1 MAPEPMRVLVAGAS
15 GMIGTE
21 LVRALRAEGHVALR
35 LVRREPAA
43 ADERAWAP
51 SARSIDLRLLDDADA
66 VVNLS
71 GASLNRLPWTAA
83 HKRRILDSRLAATGT
98 LADGMRQ
105 AADPPGVFVSGAAVG
120 YYGDRPGQTLTEGS
134 AKGTGFLSDVV
145 EAWETAAHLAPTGT
159 RVVTLRTGVVVG
171 PGGAMAPLLPLAK
184 LGLLGPIAGG
194 RQHWP
199 WVSLHDEAAAIVHLL
214 TSGLSGPVDLVGPQ
228 PATAGEVLRALA
240 KAVHRPYGLPL
251 PRPVVTLA
259 LGEAGR
265 ELLLADQRVLPQR
278 LLDDGFVF
286 RDATV
291 QEAMA
296 RLVERAA

>member
-1 MAPEPMRVLVAGAS
+1 MRVLVAGAS
-15 GMIGTE
+15 GMIGTA
-21 LVRALRAEGHVALR
+21 LVSALTAEGHDVLR

-43 ADERAWAP
+43 PDERAWAP
-51 SARSIDLRLLDDADA
+51 SARSIDLRLLDGADA

-105 AADPPGVFVSGAAVG
+105 SADPPDVFVSGSAVG
-120 YYGDRPGQTLTEGS
+120 YYGDRPGQTLTEDS

-145 EAWETAAHLAPTGT
+145 ESWETAARLAPDTT
-159 RVVTLRTGVVVG
+159 RVVTVRTGVVVG
-171 PGGAMAPLLPLAK
+171 HGGAMTPLLPLAR
-184 LGLLGPIAGG
+184 LGLVGPIAGG

-199 WVSLHDEAAAIVHLL
+199 WVSLRDEAAAIVHLL
-214 TSGLSGPVDLVGPQ
+214 TSGLSGPVNLVGPE
-228 PATAGEVLRALA
+228 PATAAEVLRALA
-240 KAVHRPYGLPL
+240 AAVHRPYGLPL
-251 PRPVVTLA
+251 PRPVVSLG

-291 QEAMA
+291 RDAMTQ
-296 RLVERAA
+296 LVA

>member
-1 MAPEPMRVLVAGAS
+1 MRVLVAGAS

-21 LVRALRAEGHVALR
+21 LVRALTAEGHDALR

-66 VVNLS
+66 LVNLS

-105 AADPPGVFVSGAAVG
+105 AANPPRVFVSGSAVG
-120 YYGDRPGQTLTEGS
+120 YYGDRPGQTLTEDS
-134 AKGTGFLSDVV
+134 AQGTGFLSDVV
-145 EAWETAAHLAPTGT
+145 EAWETAAHLAPAGT
-159 RVVTLRTGVVVG
+159 RVVTVRTGVVVG

-184 LGLLGPIAGG
+184 AGLVGPIAGG

-199 WVSLHDEAAAIVHLL
+199 WVSLRDEAAAIVHLL
-214 TSGLSGPVDLVGPQ
+214 TSGLSGPVNVVGPE
-228 PATAGEVLRALA
+228 PATAAEVLRALTT
-240 KAVHRPYGLPL
+240 AVHRPYGLPL
-251 PRPVVTLA
+251 PRAVVNLG

-278 LLDDGFVF
+278 LLEDGFVF

-291 QEAMA
+291 QDAMTQ
-296 RLVERAA
+296 LVARAA

>member
-1 MAPEPMRVLVAGAS
+1 MRVLVAGAS
-15 GMIGTE
+15 GMIGTA
-21 LVRALRAEGHVALR
+21 LVSALTAEGHDVLR

-43 ADERAWAP
+43 PDERAWAP
-51 SARSIDLRLLDDADA
+51 SARSIDLRLLDGADA

-105 AADPPGVFVSGAAVG
+105 AADPPGVFVSGSAVG
-120 YYGDRPGQTLTEGS
+120 YYGDRPGQTLAEDS

-145 EAWETAAHLAPTGT
+145 ESWETAARLAPDTT
-159 RVVTLRTGVVVG
+159 RVVTVRTGVVVG
-171 PGGAMAPLLPLAK
+171 HGGAMTPLLPLAK
-184 LGLLGPIAGG
+184 LGLVGPIAGG

-199 WVSLHDEAAAIVHLL
+199 WVSLRDEAAAIVHLL
-214 TSGLSGPVDLVGPQ
+214 TSGLRGPVNLVGPE
-228 PATAGEVLRALA
+228 PATAAEVLRALA
-240 KAVHRPYGLPL
+240 AAVHRPYGLPL
-251 PRPVVTLA
+251 PRPVVSLG

-291 QEAMA
+291 RDAMTQ
-296 RLVERAA
+296 LVA